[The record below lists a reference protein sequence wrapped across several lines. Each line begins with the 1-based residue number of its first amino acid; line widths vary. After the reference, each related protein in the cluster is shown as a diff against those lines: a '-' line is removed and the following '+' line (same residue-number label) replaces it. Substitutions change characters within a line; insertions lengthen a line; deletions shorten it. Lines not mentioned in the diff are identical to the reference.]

1 MENDSSSER
10 IENPYLGVWRGGV
23 VAPPAA
29 PTRTPMV
36 RARRPSGAP
45 PLDTPSCPAI
55 GIPEVPGAGETEG
68 AEPPAAGT
76 GAAGAPNLDTN
87 GTTPPAVPSGPALF
101 GVRQLSLAEYR
112 QKTADELKRLALWHT
127 VHGKRR
133 RNFVKKAR
141 ALMTCGQFARLR
153 RCGSCGVADPGSV
166 RVECACDLRSCPTCA
181 RRRADVARAR
191 LDGAWRDGA
200 RPRKMSLYFL
210 TFTLRYDPA
219 DPADLSVE
227 GLQRRKKIV
236 REAVGYVWKK
246 YLKKTGRAMAIAV
259 EVSPR
264 GAVHIHALFHGY
276 RPDVRVVRETYQF
289 RAGDSPFVNCK
300 YVQRPAKAIRELAKY
315 MMKASSPKNVRLL
328 RGGRGEFIDPVL
340 AARAEVAFSG
350 DRLFECL
357 GAWRGLDDDTDL
369 PEVTSV
375 ACAHCGSR
383 VWKDVTAA
391 LRTLLKELP
400 IDWVPRFGRAGPIH
414 KHPQK
419 RPEGEMNRV

>member
-1 MENDSSSER
+1 VTGYPEAPSA
-10 IENPYLGVWRGGV
+10 GV
-23 VAPPAA
+23 
-29 PTRTPMV
+29 TK
-36 RARRPSGAP
+36 
-45 PLDTPSCPAI
+45 
-55 GIPEVPGAGETEG
+55 G
-68 AEPPAAGT
+68 AEPPFRGAGE
-76 GAAGAPNLDTN
+76 AGAPNLDTN
-87 GTTPPAVPSGPALF
+87 GTTLSTVPFEPALF

-112 QKTADELKRLALWHT
+112 HKTAEQLKRLALWHT

-141 ALMTCGQFARLR
+141 ALISCGQFARLR
-153 RCGSCGVADPGSV
+153 RCDTCGVADPASV

-191 LDGAWRDGA
+191 LDTAWRTGA
-200 RPRKMSLYFL
+200 RPRRMSLYFL
-210 TFTLRYDPA
+210 TFTLRYDPTN
-219 DPADLSVE
+219 PADLSVD
-227 GLQRRKKIV
+227 GLKRRKKIV
-236 REAVGYVWKK
+236 RDAVGYVWKK
-246 YLKKTGRAMAIAV
+246 YLKTNGRAMAIAV

-276 RPDVRVVRETYQF
+276 RPDVSRLRETYQF

-315 MMKASSPKNVRLL
+315 MMKASSQRNVRLL
-328 RGGRGEFIDPVL
+328 RGGRGEFIDPIL

-369 PEVTSV
+369 PDASPV

-383 VWKDVTAA
+383 VWKHETAA
-391 LRTLLKELP
+391 LFILLQELP
-400 IDWVPRFGRAGPIH
+400 LEWIPRFGRAGPVRKIKPSCPMEVTNH
-414 KHPQK
+414 
-419 RPEGEMNRV
+419 V